1 MGVERLTP
9 GTPDGGSSGV
19 PTLGPVEAPERR
31 RGHRRE
37 LFVLV
42 VATLVLAVVGAF
54 LVNRADRKV
63 NRVALGAAPRPVTV
77 QLARA
82 TPYRDSRAYVGSID
96 PWVEANIGP
105 QYISAYIETVTVRPG
120 DAVKRGQVLA
130 TLDCSNP
137 SAVSRAAAMQV
148 RAVGARQLATA
159 DQAARER
166 SMLDGGFI
174 APNQVEQ
181 TTALSVAEQAQ
192 VLESQAKQVGM
203 SLDVRDCVLRAPF
216 DGEIATRTMDPG
228 AFVRPGTPI
237 VSIVDRNTVRVTVDA
252 PEKDFDLVPVA
263 TPVRVRTLAT
273 GAEVEATVSRRS
285 PLADAKTRTVHF
297 EVDVP
302 DPRHE
307 VPAGTTAVV
316 LLDVGQPVPA
326 TEIPL
331 YATTQQEGK
340 ARFFL
345 VEGGVAHLHQ
355 APVLGERGGSA
366 FFAPNALAANAQV
379 VTEGRALLTD
389 GDPVQARTEPPP
401 AAPLQTDGGTRGGGY
416 GRPL

>member
-1 MGVERLTP
+1 MIGAL
-9 GTPDGGSSGV
+9 
-19 PTLGPVEAPERR
+19 
-31 RGHRRE
+31 
-37 LFVLV
+37 LV
-42 VATLVLAVVGAF
+42 Y
-54 LVNRADRKV
+54 RADRKV

-77 QLARA
+77 ELARA
-82 TPYRDSRAYVGSID
+82 TPYRDSRAYVGSVE
-96 PWVEANIGP
+96 PWVEANVGP

-120 DAVKRGQVLA
+120 DAVTRGQVLA

-137 SAVSRAAAMQV
+137 SAASRAAAMQV
-148 RAVGARQLATA
+148 RAVGAQQLATA
-159 DQAARER
+159 DQAARES

-181 TTALSVAEQAQ
+181 TTARSAAEQAQ
-192 VLESQAKQVGM
+192 VLESRAKLAGT

-237 VSIVDRNTVRVTVDA
+237 VSIVDRNTARVTVDA
-252 PEKDFDLVPVA
+252 PEKDFDLVPVS
-263 TPVRVRTLAT
+263 TPVRIRMLAT
-273 GAEVEATVSRRS
+273 GAEVDAAVSRRS
-285 PLADAKTRTVHF
+285 PRADARTRTVHF

-307 VPAGTTAVV
+307 FPAGTTGVV
-316 LLDVGQPVPA
+316 HVDVGKPVPA

-340 ARFFL
+340 AKFFL
-345 VEGGVAHLHQ
+345 VEGGVAHAHEL
-355 APVLGERGGSA
+355 PVLGERGGSA
-366 FFAPNALAANAQV
+366 YFDPSLLATNAQV
-379 VTEGRALLTD
+379 VTEGRALLSD
-389 GDPVQARTEPPP
+389 GDPVQARTEPPRAP
-401 AAPLQTDGGTRGGGY
+401 AQADGGTRGGGF

>member
-1 MGVERLTP
+1 MSVADP
-9 GTPDGGSSGV
+9 SV
-19 PTLGPVEAPERR
+19 PTLGPIGTADRP

-37 LFVLV
+37 LIALG
-42 VATLVLAVVGAF
+42 AGTLVLAIIVAL
-54 LVNRADRKV
+54 LVYRADRKV

-77 QLARA
+77 ELARA
-82 TPYRDSRAYVGSID
+82 TPYRDSRAYVGSVE
-96 PWVEANIGP
+96 PWVEANVGP

-120 DAVKRGQVLA
+120 DAVTRGQVLA

-137 SAVSRAAAMQV
+137 SAASRAAAMQV
-148 RAVGARQLATA
+148 RAVGAQQLATA
-159 DQAARER
+159 DQAARES

-181 TTALSVAEQAQ
+181 TTARSAAEQAQ
-192 VLESQAKQVGM
+192 VLESRAKLAGT

-237 VSIVDRNTVRVTVDA
+237 VSIVDRNTARVTVDA
-252 PEKDFDLVPVA
+252 PEKDFDLVPVS
-263 TPVRVRTLAT
+263 TPVRIRMLAT
-273 GAEVEATVSRRS
+273 GAEVDAAVSRRS
-285 PLADAKTRTVHF
+285 PRADARTRTVHF

-307 VPAGTTAVV
+307 FPAGTTAVV
-316 LLDVGQPVPA
+316 HVDVGKPVPA

-340 ARFFL
+340 AKFFL
-345 VEGGVAHLHQ
+345 VEGGVAHLHEI
-355 APVLGERGGSA
+355 PVLGERGGSA
-366 FFAPNALAANAQV
+366 YFDPNLLSTNAQV
-379 VTEGRALLTD
+379 VTEGRALLSD
-389 GDPVQARTEPPP
+389 GDPVQERAEPPRAP
-401 AAPLQTDGGTRGGGY
+401 AQADGGTRGGGF